1 MALPATACKALA
13 AVAGK
18 SSKKAGKPPR
28 AGVRAM
34 GGWRTLF
41 RKRWAQRVAVVALV
55 VLVGM
60 PFTFTLIYSVLPVP
74 ATPLMVAR
82 LVEGEGWS
90 HDWVPLEEIS
100 PSLRFA
106 VIAGEDNLFCTHTG
120 FDFNSLQAAWREWQA
135 GQGTRGASTI
145 SMQTVKNLYLLPF
158 RSLLR
163 KGIEAYL
170 TVYLE
175 ILLSK
180 PRILEIY
187 LNIAELAPG
196 VYGAE
201 AAAQHHFGKTAAQL
215 SEREAALIAAVLPNP
230 RRWSASQPTN
240 YIAGRASTL
249 QRRIHQLG
257 PLLDCAR

>member
-1 MALPATACKALA
+1 MALRATACKALDV
-13 AVAGK
+13 VAGK
-18 SSKKAGKPPR
+18 ASKKGGKTAARGRWSKLLRRRWVQR
-28 AGVRAM
+28 AGV
-34 GGWRTLF
+34 L
-41 RKRWAQRVAVVALV
+41 VLV

-60 PFTFTLIYSVLPVP
+60 PATFTLLYTVLPVP

-82 LVEGEGWS
+82 LFEGEGWS
-90 HDWVPLEEIS
+90 HDWVPREEIS
-100 PSLRFA
+100 PSLGFA
-106 VIAGEDNLFCTHTG
+106 VIAAEDNLFCAHNG
-120 FDFNSLQAAWREWQA
+120 FDFESLQMAWREWQA

-145 SMQTVKNLYLLPF
+145 SMQTSKNLYLLPV

-175 ILLSK
+175 VLLSK

-187 LNIAELAPG
+187 LNIAEWAPG

-201 AAAQHHFGKTAAQL
+201 AAARHHFGKPAAQL
-215 SEREAALIAAVLPNP
+215 TEREAALLAAVLPNP
-230 RRWSASQPTN
+230 RRWSASQPTS
-240 YIAGRASTL
+240 YIASRASTL

>member
-1 MALPATACKALA
+1 M
-13 AVAGK
+13 
-18 SSKKAGKPPR
+18 
-28 AGVRAM
+28 GV
-34 GGWRTLF
+34 L
-41 RKRWAQRVAVVALV
+41 ALV

-60 PFTFTLIYSVLPVP
+60 PATFTLLYTVLPVP

-82 LVEGEGWS
+82 LFEGEGWS
-90 HDWVPLEEIS
+90 HDWVPREEIS
-100 PSLRFA
+100 PSLGFA
-106 VIAGEDNLFCTHTG
+106 VIAAEDNLFCAHNG
-120 FDFNSLQAAWREWQA
+120 FDFDSLQMAWQEWQA

-145 SMQTVKNLYLLPF
+145 SMQTAKNLYLLPV

-175 ILLSK
+175 VLLSK

-187 LNIAELAPG
+187 LNIAEWAPG

-201 AAAQHHFGKTAAQL
+201 AAARHHFGKPAAQL
-215 SEREAALIAAVLPNP
+215 TEREAALLAAVLPNP
-230 RRWSASQPTN
+230 RRWSAGQPTN

>member
-1 MALPATACKALA
+1 M
-13 AVAGK
+13 AGK
-18 SSKKAGKPPR
+18 ASKKGGKTGGR
-28 AGVRAM
+28 GRWSKLLRRRWVQRTGV
-34 GGWRTLF
+34 L
-41 RKRWAQRVAVVALV
+41 VLV

-60 PFTFTLIYSVLPVP
+60 PATFTLLYTVLPVP

-82 LVEGEGWS
+82 LFEGEGWS
-90 HDWVPLEEIS
+90 HDWVPREEIS
-100 PSLRFA
+100 PSLGFA
-106 VIAGEDNLFCTHTG
+106 VIAAEDNLFCAHNG
-120 FDFNSLQAAWREWQA
+120 FDFESLQMAWREWQA
-135 GQGTRGASTI
+135 GEGARGASTI
-145 SMQTVKNLYLLPF
+145 SMQTAKNLYLLPV

-163 KGIEAYL
+163 KGVEAYL

-180 PRILEIY
+180 QRILEIY
-187 LNIAELAPG
+187 LNIAEWAPG

-201 AAAQHHFGKTAAQL
+201 AAARHHFGKSAAQL
-215 SEREAALIAAVLPNP
+215 TEREAALLAAVLPNP

>member
-1 MALPATACKALA
+1 MQRT
-13 AVAGK
+13 
-18 SSKKAGKPPR
+18 
-28 AGVRAM
+28 GV
-34 GGWRTLF
+34 L
-41 RKRWAQRVAVVALV
+41 VLV

-60 PFTFTLIYSVLPVP
+60 PATFTLLYTVLPVP

-82 LVEGEGWS
+82 LFEGEGWS
-90 HDWVPLEEIS
+90 HDWVPREEIS
-100 PSLRFA
+100 PSLGFA
-106 VIAGEDNLFCTHTG
+106 VIAAEDNLFCAHNG
-120 FDFNSLQAAWREWQA
+120 FDFESLQMAWREWQA
-135 GQGTRGASTI
+135 GEGARGASTI
-145 SMQTVKNLYLLPF
+145 SMQTAKNLYLLPV

-163 KGIEAYL
+163 KGVEAYL

-180 PRILEIY
+180 QRILEIY
-187 LNIAELAPG
+187 LNIAEWAPG

-201 AAAQHHFGKTAAQL
+201 AAARHHFGKSAAQL
-215 SEREAALIAAVLPNP
+215 TEREAALLAAVLPNP